1 MSFFLKVVFA
11 CLIAIGI
18 AAILAVVAAVVFFK
32 KLCAEGFT
40 EDTPYAIHL
49 NEDLHPEW
57 LEKPKAK
64 NLIAELQQSGFT
76 AGKAYV
82 IDELNYAKLHS
93 YFNGDYAA
101 VVYEIEVLGG
111 CFFDL
116 VHFGK
121 DDFAVTVST
130 MPTAG
135 DFEMPPNKLI
145 FGFEQLTIKEGLEI
159 LDENCRNRESIV
171 LNNEN
176 FRETFEHYYRQ
187 EQIFRN
193 RNGGIS
199 YEEFKKITQN
209 KTLFK
214 GKKFKEDKLR
224 EVYLEQKVDELDRW
238 NYASI
243 DEYHEKNNSK
253 EDEIFDEHLFLVPN
267 KTSPSAFVQYLGDHG
282 LLTDGQI
289 DHYKNAVN
297 DDDNVVELFNN
308 INSSRSP
315 ELRAIE
321 KCSVEFPVVGSLYKI
336 PSNYG

>member
-214 GKKFKEDKLR
+214 GKKFKEDKLPIDGITQALTNTTKKTIQR
-224 EVYLEQKVDELDRW
+224 KMKSST
-238 NYASI
+238 SI
-243 DEYHEKNNSK
+243 FFSCPTKHP
-253 EDEIFDEHLFLVPN
+253 HLHSYNTWVITGFSQTV
-267 KTSPSAFVQYLGDHG
+267 KST
-282 LLTDGQI
+282 TI
-289 DHYKNAVN
+289 
-297 DDDNVVELFNN
+297 
-308 INSSRSP
+308 RM
-315 ELRAIE
+315 R
-321 KCSVEFPVVGSLYKI
+321 
-336 PSNYG
+336 